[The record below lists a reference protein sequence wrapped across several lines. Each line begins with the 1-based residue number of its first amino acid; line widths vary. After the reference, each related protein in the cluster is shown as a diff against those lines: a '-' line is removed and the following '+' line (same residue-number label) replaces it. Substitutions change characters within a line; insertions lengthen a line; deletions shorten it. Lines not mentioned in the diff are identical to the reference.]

1 MAWVLV
7 DRVIKGDGDVD
18 LLLEPVGEDIF
29 DDCVVGL
36 PVSYEM
42 GFGST
47 SLLLGGSLW
56 VWE

>member
-18 LLLEPVGEDIF
+18 LLFEPVCEYIF
-29 DDCVVGL
+29 NDCVVGL
-36 PVSYEM
+36 PVSCGVGYENV
-42 GFGST
+42 